1 MANPLGE
8 LTMKALMQRRFQN
21 WRHAPHAGTALVL
34 GLLLWARLMV
44 ATDTPKIAIADPDGG
59 VPVAPTT
66 R

>member
-1 MANPLGE
+1 MMARI
-8 LTMKALMQRRFQN
+8 RRHLQN

-44 ATDTPKIAIADPDGG
+44 ATDTPKIAIADPDDG
-59 VPVAPTT
+59 VPVAPAT

>member
-1 MANPLGE
+1 M
-8 LTMKALMQRRFQN
+8 MVWMRRHLQN

-44 ATDTPKIAIADPDGG
+44 ATDTPKIAIADPHDA
-59 VPVAPTT
+59 VPIAPAT

>member
-8 LTMKALMQRRFQN
+8 PTMMALLRRHFQN

-44 ATDTPKIAIADPDGG
+44 ATDTPKIAIADPDGE
-59 VPVAPTT
+59 VPVAPAT

>member
-1 MANPLGE
+1 MR
-8 LTMKALMQRRFQN
+8 ALMRRYLQN

-44 ATDTPKIAIADPDGG
+44 ATDTPKIAIADPHDGG
-59 VPVAPTT
+59 PIAPAT